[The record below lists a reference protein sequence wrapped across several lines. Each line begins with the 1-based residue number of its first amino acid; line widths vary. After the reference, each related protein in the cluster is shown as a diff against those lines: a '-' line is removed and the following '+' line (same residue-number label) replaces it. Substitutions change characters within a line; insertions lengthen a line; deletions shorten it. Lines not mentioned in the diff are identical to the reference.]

1 MMGLLSNA
9 VDIQATLEKIMEI
22 SLLLLAHFIVS

>member
-9 VDIQATLEKIMEI
+9 ADIQATHEKIMEI